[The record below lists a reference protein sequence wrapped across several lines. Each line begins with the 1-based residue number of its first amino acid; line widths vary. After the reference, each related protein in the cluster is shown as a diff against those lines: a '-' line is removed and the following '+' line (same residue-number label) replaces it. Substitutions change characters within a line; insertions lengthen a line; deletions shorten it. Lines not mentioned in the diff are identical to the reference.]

1 METYLTK
8 RLHPR
13 SIFIIFI
20 LLLAANSSFAQFNQ
34 TFFDSTWMGFN
45 TGSHFNSRYPYSTK
59 LADMDNDG
67 DSDVIVSQT
76 TFAKGFTYM
85 KNTGGGFFEIAG
97 HYTSQK
103 SPRDACVGD
112 FNNDGKKDVVTC
124 NYYGSPEGNTIALFT
139 QQATGV
145 FSPAVNYPSGEAP
158 AGLTAADFNSDGWL
172 DLVVSNYN
180 YGPST
185 VSILF
190 NNGSGTFNSPITIPS
205 GNNSWR
211 LVSGNINDDNLPDIV
226 VANGDQK
233 VNILFN
239 NGGGNFASRVQY
251 EILPGTGGGA
261 ELTSVQIGD
270 INNDGKVEIFYAP
283 GKRFYGSGGGGG
295 SGSVGMLRNLGNGIF
310 ATVEF
315 IPMVVYTLGISDIEV
330 GDLNSDGWND
340 LVVGSYNGR
349 AVDGYMVSMNNG
361 SGGLIAPYLNPAG
374 QYTIDVMI
382 GDADNDGN
390 KDILTADFSSCMI
403 TFHKNFGNG
412 DFPSP
417 GLYPTNSIIAS
428 FMDAADIDNDG
439 DLDLLT
445 SATGAAGGAS
455 KPSILKNNGNGS
467 FQPGVLYS
475 VRDGGVQGKLR
486 DLNGD
491 GFPDII
497 YATASTSPSY
507 DFHYA
512 LNNGDGIFGQVLT
525 KSLGS
530 CGWFDIDAV
539 DMDNDGDMDVIVT
552 ESKSCPSIN
561 ESGRRIYICLND
573 GNANFANPI
582 IELTTV
588 GFPSPVAL
596 GDFNR
601 DGIVDLATG
610 HRLSINISLGVGNG
624 QLQNSVVYPSDNG
637 TFDVCVA
644 DFNNDKKLDL
654 ASSHLSDSA
663 SINVMFGNG
672 DGTFQPKQYYY
683 APAST
688 DLQNSRGLTSADINN
703 DGFEDIV
710 LVNGASH
717 TLTVY
722 ISNGE
727 GTFTHGTRYG
737 AYYYSESPIFA
748 DFNLDG
754 KGDIGYV
761 SGLPPGGIGSAV
773 SVLRGKTTESMLI
786 KKHLNLTMLIEGFY
800 NEGSNTMTGDSI
812 TVNLRNTTA
821 PYDIADSSR
830 SYLSYS
836 GVGAFEFNYAIKS
849 SYYIQV
855 KHRNSIETWT
865 AAGVNFSSS
874 VEGYNFTT
882 ASSRAFGNNQILKGT
897 KYCIYSGD
905 SNQDGIIDGF
915 DLSMIDNDILNFAS
929 GYLNTDINGDSF
941 IDATDAQI
949 AGNNAYNFIGIIVP

>member
-1 METYLTK
+1 M
-8 RLHPR
+8 
-13 SIFIIFI
+13 
-20 LLLAANSSFAQFNQ
+20 LLALTLIEGTFRYVTAQIPGS
-34 TFFDSTWMGFN
+34 FFDSTWVGFN
-45 TGSHFNSRYPYSTK
+45 TGTHYNSRFPYSAK

-67 DSDVIVSQT
+67 DSDVVASQT
-76 TFAKGFTYM
+76 GFAKGFTFM
-85 KNTGGGFFEIAG
+85 RNTGGGVYEISG

-103 SPRDACVGD
+103 PTRDVFVGD

-124 NYYGSPEGNTIALFT
+124 NYGFYYGDGNTIALFT

-145 FSPAVNYPSGEAP
+145 FSPAINYPSGEAP
-158 AGLTAADFNSDGWL
+158 AGLTAADFNGDGWL
-172 DLVVSNYN
+172 DLAVSNYN
-180 YGPST
+180 YGAST

-190 NNGSGTFNSPITIPS
+190 NNGSGAFNSPITLPA

-283 GKRFYGSGGGGG
+283 GKRFYGTGGGGG

-315 IPMVVYTLGISDIEV
+315 FPMVEYTLGISDIEV

-361 SGGLIAPYLNPAG
+361 SGGFIAPYLNPAG

-390 KDILTADFSSCMI
+390 KDILTADYSSCMI
-403 TFHKNFGNG
+403 TFHKNLGNG
-412 DFPSP
+412 YFPVP

-445 SATGAAGGAS
+445 SATGAAGGSSEPA
-455 KPSILKNNGNGS
+455 ILKNNGNGTFES
-467 FQPGVLYS
+467 GVLYS
-475 VRDGGVQGKLR
+475 IRYGGVQGKLR

-491 GFPDII
+491 KFPDIL
-497 YATASTSPSY
+497 YATSANSPPF

-512 LNNGDGIFGQVLT
+512 INNGDGTFGPVQT
-525 KSLGS
+525 KPLNS

-539 DMDNDGDMDVIVT
+539 DMDNDGDLDVVVT
-552 ESKSCPSIN
+552 ENKSCPGIN

-582 IELTTV
+582 IELTTS

-610 HRLSINISLGVGNG
+610 HRLSIDISLGMGNG
-624 QLQNSVVYPSDNG
+624 QLNNSVVYPSDPG
-637 TFDVCVA
+637 TFDICVA

-663 SINVMFGNG
+663 SINVRLGNG
-672 DGTFQPKQYYY
+672 DGTFQVMQYYP

-688 DLQNSRGLTSADINN
+688 DLQNSRGLTSADINS

-717 TLTVY
+717 TLAVY
-722 ISNGE
+722 INNGD
-727 GTFTHGTRYG
+727 GTFSHGTRYG

-754 KGDIGYV
+754 RGDISYV
-761 SGLPPGGIGSAV
+761 SGLRPGGGPSGV
-773 SVLRGKTTESMLI
+773 SVLRGKTTEYMLI
-786 KKHLNLTMLIEGFY
+786 KKHLNLTMFIQGFY
-800 NEGSNTMTGDSI
+800 NEASNTMTGD
-812 TVNLRNTTA
+812 TVTISLRNTTS
-821 PYDIADSSR
+821 PYEIVESSR
-830 SYLSYS
+830 SYVSSS

-849 SYYIQV
+849 SYYVQI
-855 KHRNSIETWT
+855 KHRNSLETWSSS
-865 AAGVNFSSS
+865 GVNFSSS

-882 ASSRAFGNNQILKGT
+882 SQSHAFGNNLILSGN
-897 KYCIYSGD
+897 KYCIYNGD
-905 SNQDGIIDGF
+905 CNQDGTIDVS
-915 DLSMIDNDILNFAS
+915 DLGIIDNDIFYFAN
-929 GYLNTDINGDSF
+929 GYIPTDLNGDGLT
-941 IDATDAQI
+941 DASDAQI
-949 AGNNAYNFIGIIVP
+949 AENNAYNFITAITP